1 MIARGWATVEL
12 ERAARELAGS
22 LRPGTAFREAP
33 DSVLLGARCLVGE
46 FSADDA
52 DDGDGDRD
60 NGWLVLMEPSTE
72 GRISATLARHGE
84 GWVATWEPA
93 SATDERDDG
102 TPTWSAQRPGPLGPE
117 RLWIASPVFGPHRL
131 VVTTATI
138 EP

>member
-12 ERAARELAGS
+12 ERAARELVGS

-33 DSVLLGARCLVGE
+33 DSVLLGARCLIGE
-46 FSADDA
+46 LPADDRDG
-52 DDGDGDRD
+52 DDGR
-60 NGWLVLMEPSTE
+60 WLVLMEPSTE

-84 GWVATWEPA
+84 GWVATWEPV
-93 SATDERDDG
+93 SPMDRRDDG
-102 TPTWSAQRPGPLGPE
+102 TRTWTAERPGPLGPE
-117 RLWIASPVFGPHRL
+117 RLWISSPVFGPHRL